1 MGCSHVDVKG
11 SDLVRDEILK
21 RLIGSHEK
29 QRWSTQDMWA
39 GYATATKKIKFVIKG
54 LVR

>member
-21 RLIGSHEK
+21 RVIDSQKK
-29 QRWSTQDMWA
+29 QSWSTLDTWA
-39 GYATATKKIKFVIKG
+39 GYATAKKENLLLEV
-54 LVR
+54 L